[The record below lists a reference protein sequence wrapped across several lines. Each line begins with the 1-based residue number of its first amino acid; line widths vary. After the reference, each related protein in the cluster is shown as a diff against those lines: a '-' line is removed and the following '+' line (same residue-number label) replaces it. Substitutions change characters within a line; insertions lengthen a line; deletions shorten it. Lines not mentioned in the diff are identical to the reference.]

1 MARKSKVTKAT
12 ETKVTRKPTAKRP
25 GAAKPDVTKAI
36 AAMRAPRAP
45 KDRTVEAIAS
55 VRKAKGWSVR
65 ELANALTYSY
75 WPVRCWENPKHAA
88 VPTVEV
94 LAQIEALA
102 AAK

>member
-1 MARKSKVTKAT
+1 MARKLKVTKTT
-12 ETKVTRKPTAKRP
+12 ETKRSLKPKSKRP
-25 GAAKPDVTKAI
+25 AAKPEVTKAI
-36 AAMRAPRAP
+36 AAVRAPRAS

-65 ELANALTYSY
+65 ELASALTYSY

-94 LAQIEALA
+94 LAKIEALA
-102 AAK
+102 AK